1 MEKYEKI
8 NKVAINQN
16 NIKAMMYHGDF
27 GIEAGED
34 TINFLQMMRQ
44 EIYQLKQTYGF
55 DL

>member
-27 GIEAGED
+27 GIEAGKN
-34 TINFLQMMRQ
+34 IHFLQMMRQ
-44 EIYQLKQTYGF
+44 EIYQFKQTYGF
-55 DL
+55 DK